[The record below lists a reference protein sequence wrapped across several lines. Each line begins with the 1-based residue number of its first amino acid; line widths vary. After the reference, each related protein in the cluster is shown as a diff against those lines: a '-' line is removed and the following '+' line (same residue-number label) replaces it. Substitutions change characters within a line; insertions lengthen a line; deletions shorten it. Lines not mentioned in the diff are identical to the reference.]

1 MATTKRTTRRAVL
14 DDPAIPLLAGFDSI
28 NYSSQARISSEMRA
42 KLEEEKLAAQ
52 LAAREGAA
60 HCPEW
65 LGARVLPNGAKGYS
79 TLIET
84 EDFTVKVAGEHM
96 LTWPGL
102 YCELRSYFLHTHPD
116 GARGAVEASLA
127 WIREHLLAGHDEH
140 NIHSLCAF
148 ETVTPSRFD
157 LHIDWQGGFAPT
169 FDAGE
174 VERFVKPRR
183 LKWHPFFDG
192 TRCTGYRFGSGGP
205 LLARIYN
212 KTLERKTRQDDA
224 YFALLAARNPETF
237 NPERDVWRLEFQV
250 RREGMTAF
258 RLAPETDGIEES
270 DDLDAQIESELSAE
284 EVPHLATF
292 PKLFAHSGQLFEH
305 LTAHWLRLTTPGT
318 GEVRSRW
325 PTDPTWE
332 TLRREFGRLAEVPPL
347 DENGRALVRAKR
359 YEGRRRLL
367 RRMTLGVVK
376 ALEVQDSSVASASL
390 AQLARLAE
398 VVATHEAERLEVR
411 KLAAATPTGTV
422 PRWVESGMGAIVDR
436 PDKAQHLIQ
445 MLLGIFAA
453 HGVLALDLKPAYA
466 VGDLLVQHLDALEAE
481 ADEKGGLDQ
490 MLSKHFSKVYKLPAP
505 RDLFP
510 RAQ

>member
-1 MATTKRTTRRAVL
+1 VTKRNIRRAARE
-14 DDPAIPLLAGFDSI
+14 DPAMPLLAGFDSI
-28 NYSSQARISSEMRA
+28 NYSSQARIAAPIRA
-42 KLEEEKLAAQ
+42 KLEEDKLAAQ

-84 EDFTVKVAGEHM
+84 ENFTVKVAGEHM
-96 LTWPGL
+96 TSWPGL
-102 YCELRSYFLHTHPD
+102 YCELRSHFLHTHPG

-127 WIREHLLAGHDEH
+127 WIREHLLTGEVERSVRA
-140 NIHSLCAF
+140 LCAF

-157 LHIDWQGGFAPT
+157 LHVDWQGGFAPT

-183 LKWHPFFDG
+183 LKWHPYFEG

-205 LLARIYN
+205 LLARLYN
-212 KTLERKTRQDDA
+212 KTAERKTRQDDV
-224 YFALLAARNPETF
+224 YFALVAARNPGIF
-237 NPERDVWRLEFQV
+237 DPERDVWRLEFQI

-258 RLAPETDGIEES
+258 RLAPATGND
-270 DDLDAQIESELSAE
+270 DTADLDAQIESELSAE
-284 EVPHLATF
+284 DVPHLATF
-292 PKLFAHSGQLFEH
+292 PKLFAHRAQLFDH
-305 LTAHWLRLTTPGT
+305 LMTHWLRLTQPST
-318 GEVRSRW
+318 GQVRSRW

-332 TLRREFGRLAEVPPL
+332 ALRQDFGRLADASPL
-347 DENGRALVRAKR
+347 DEDARALVRSKR

-376 ALEVQDSSVASASL
+376 ALEVQDASVASASL
-390 AQLARLAE
+390 AQLAQLAHL
-398 VVATHEAERLEVR
+398 VASHEAERLEAR
-411 KLAAATPTGTV
+411 KLAAATLDDVVSP
-422 PRWVESGMGAIVDR
+422 WVESGMGAIVDR
-436 PDKAQHLIQ
+436 PSKARHLIQ

-453 HGVLALDLKPAYA
+453 HGVLALDFKPAHS

-490 MLSKHFSKVYKLPAP
+490 LLAEHFAKVYKRALPAE
-505 RDLFP
+505 LVE
-510 RAQ
+510 ALS